1 MRGRRRPTADGEP
14 ETEAH
19 VTTDLEV
26 GTDPAEVGFDP
37 ARLSRID
44 RRLARW
50 VDDGQLPGFLVTV
63 SRHGRLVHL
72 GTYGHRN
79 VEEGLPVEAGTR
91 WRIYSMTKPVTSVA
105 AMMLYEEGAFELTD
119 PISTWLP
126 EFAETRVYVA
136 GSAQKPVTA
145 PQTEPIRVWHLL
157 THMSGLTYGFHHAHP
172 VDAMYRAAGHEWG
185 TPPGAD
191 SAEVC
196 RQWAAIPLVFQPG
209 SEWNYGVSTDVL
221 GRLVEVLSGQPLDAF
236 FEQRIFAPLG
246 MRDTSFGLREGD
258 DIESLARLYAATPGR
273 PGGAATGFAPLD
285 TMGAAAHAKPAFLS
299 GGGGLVSTAADYLRF
314 VDLLRRGGAY
324 DGGRLLGPRTIRH
337 MTRNHLPGNADLET
351 FGRPLFAETPL
362 RGVGFGLGFSMVID
376 PVRYGVVANAGDYSW
391 GGAAST
397 AFYVDPVE
405 DVTVSFYTQLLPSST
420 LPIRNHLRQ
429 LVNQALV
436 D

>member
-1 MRGRRRPTADGEP
+1 MGS
-14 ETEAH
+14 
-19 VTTDLEV
+19 DLRI
-26 GTDPAEVGFDP
+26 GTDPAEVGVDG
-37 ARLSRID
+37 ARLQRLD

-63 SRHGRLVHL
+63 ARHGELVHV
-72 GTYGHRN
+72 GRYGLRN
-79 VEEGLPVEAGTR
+79 VEDGLPVEEDTR

-105 AMMLYEEGAFELTD
+105 AMMLYEEGAFELSD
-119 PISTWLP
+119 PISKWLP
-126 EFAETRVYVA
+126 EFAEPRVYVA
-136 GSAQKPVTA
+136 GSSMKPVTVPA
-145 PQTEPIRVWHLL
+145 TEPIRVWHLL
-157 THMSGLTYGFHHAHP
+157 THTSGLTYGFHHAHP

-196 RQWAAIPLVFQPG
+196 RQWASMPLVFQPG
-209 SEWNYGVSTDVL
+209 SDWNYGVSTDVL
-221 GRLVEVLSGQPLDAF
+221 GRLVEVVSGQPLDEF

-246 MRDTSFGLREGD
+246 MTDTSFGLRED
-258 DIESLARLYAATPGR
+258 DDVDSLARLYLATPGQ
-273 PGGAATGFAPLD
+273 PGGPSSGMMFNAPFD
-285 TMGAAAHAKPAFLS
+285 AAAHSKPAFLS
-299 GGGGLVSTAADYLRF
+299 GGGGLVSTAGDYLRF
-314 VDLLRRGGAY
+314 IELLRRGGSY
-324 DGGRLLGPRTIRH
+324 DGGRLLGSRTIAH
-337 MTRNHLPGNADLET
+337 MVRNHLPGNQDLES

-376 PVRYGVVANAGDYSW
+376 PVRYAVVANAGDFSW

-420 LPIRNHLRQ
+420 LPIRNHLRA

>member
-1 MRGRRRPTADGEP
+1 MS
-14 ETEAH
+14 
-19 VTTDLEV
+19 DLTIS
-26 GTDPAEVGFDP
+26 TDPAEVGLDA
-37 ARLSRID
+37 ARLQRLD

-63 SRHGRLVHL
+63 ARHGQLVHVGRHGL
-72 GTYGHRN
+72 RD
-79 VEEGLPVEAGTR
+79 VENGLPVEDDTR
-91 WRIYSMTKPVTSVA
+91 WRIFSMTKPVTSVA
-105 AMMLYEEGAFELTD
+105 AMMLYEEGAFELSD
-119 PISTWLP
+119 PIAKWLP

-136 GSAQKPVTA
+136 GSALKPVTA
-145 PQTEPIRVWHLL
+145 PLMEPVRVWHLL
-157 THMSGLTYGFHHAHP
+157 SHTSGLTYGFHHAHP

-196 RQWAAIPLVFQPG
+196 RQWASMPLVFQPG

-221 GRLVEVLSGQPLDAF
+221 GRLVEVLSGQPLDEF
-236 FEQRIFAPLG
+236 FAERIFAPLG
-246 MRDTSFGLREGD
+246 MTDTSFGLRDGD
-258 DIESLARLYAATPGR
+258 DPESLARLYGAVPGP
-273 PGGAATGFAPLD
+273 PGGPATGYALLEAF
-285 TMGAAAHAKPAFLS
+285 GAAAHSKPAFLS
-299 GGGGLVSTAADYLRF
+299 GGGGLVSTAGDYLRF
-314 VDLLRRGGAY
+314 VELLRRGGSY
-324 DGGRLLGPRTIRH
+324 DGGRLLGPRTIAH
-337 MTRNHLPGNADLET
+337 MVRNHLPGNSDLET

-376 PVRYGVVANAGDYSW
+376 PARYGVVASLGDYSW

-405 DVTVSFYTQLLPSST
+405 DTTVTFYTQLLPSST

>member
-1 MRGRRRPTADGEP
+1 MGSELKLD
-14 ETEAH
+14 
-19 VTTDLEV
+19 
-26 GTDPAEVGFDP
+26 TDPAEVGVDA
-37 ARLSRID
+37 ARLERLD

-63 SRHGRLVHL
+63 ARRGHLVHV
-72 GTYGHRN
+72 GRYGMRN
-79 VEEGLPVEAGTR
+79 VEAGLPVEDDTR

-105 AMMLYEEGAFELTD
+105 AMSLYEEGAFELGD
-119 PISTWLP
+119 PISKWLP
-126 EFAETRVYVA
+126 EFAEPRVYVA
-136 GSAQKPVTA
+136 GSTMKPVTVPA
-145 PQTEPIRVWHLL
+145 VEPIRVKHLL
-157 THMSGLTYGFHHAHP
+157 THMSGLTYGFHHSHP

-196 RQWAAIPLVFQPG
+196 RQWASMPLVFQPG
-209 SEWNYGVSTDVL
+209 TDWNYGVSTDVL
-221 GRLVEVLSGQPLDAF
+221 GRLVEVISGRPLDEF
-236 FEQRIFAPLG
+236 FSSRIFAPLG
-246 MRDTSFGLREGD
+246 MTDTSFGLREGD
-258 DIESLARLYAATPGR
+258 DVESLARLYLATPGT
-273 PGGAATGFAPLD
+273 PGGPSSGMMFSEPFD
-285 TMGAAAHAKPAFLS
+285 AAAHSKPAFLS
-299 GGGGLVSTAADYLRF
+299 GGGGLVSTAPDYLRF
-314 VDLLRRGGAY
+314 IEMLRRGGSY
-324 DGGRLLGPRTIRH
+324 DGGRLLGSRTIAY
-337 MTRNHLPGNADLET
+337 MVTNQLPGDTDLET

-376 PVRYGVVANAGDYSW
+376 PARYGVVASRGDYSW

-405 DVTVSFYTQLLPSST
+405 DLTVSFYTQLLPSST

>member
-1 MRGRRRPTADGEP
+1 VYVSGELK
-14 ETEAH
+14 
-19 VTTDLEV
+19 VD
-26 GTDPAEVGFDP
+26 TDPAEVGLHP
-37 ARLSRID
+37 ARLARLD

-63 SRHGRLVHL
+63 ARHGKLAHL
-72 GTYGHRN
+72 GTYGFRN
-79 VEEGLPVEAGTR
+79 VEQSLPVEPDTR
-91 WRIYSMTKPVTSVA
+91 WRIFSMTKPVTSVA
-105 AMMLYEEGAFELTD
+105 AMMLYEEGVFELND
-119 PISTWLP
+119 PISKWLP

-145 PQTEPIRVWHLL
+145 PQMEPIRVRHLL
-157 THMSGLTYGFHHAHP
+157 THTSGLTYGFHHAHP
-172 VDAMYRAAGHEWG
+172 VDAMYRAMGHEWG

-196 RQWAAIPLVFQPG
+196 RQWAALPLVFQPG
-209 SEWNYGVSTDVL
+209 TEWNYGVSTDVL
-221 GRLVEVLSGQPLDAF
+221 GRLVEVWSGQPLDEF

-246 MRDTSFGLREGD
+246 MRDTSFGLRHD
-258 DIESLARLYAATPGR
+258 DDPDSLARLYGAVPGQ
-273 PGGAATGFAPLD
+273 PGGAPTGFAFLEAFD
-285 TMGAAAHAKPAFLS
+285 AAAHAKPVFLS
-299 GGGGLVSTAADYLRF
+299 GGGGLVSTAGDFLRF
-314 VDLLRRGGAY
+314 VELLRRGGSY
-324 DGGRLLGPRTIRH
+324 DGGRLLGDRTIAY
-337 MTRNHLPGNADLET
+337 MVGNHLPGNQDLET

-376 PVRYGVVANAGDYSW
+376 PVRYGVVSSLGDYSW

-405 DVTVSFYTQLLPSST
+405 DLTVSFYTQLLPSST
-420 LPIRNHLRQ
+420 LPIRNYLRA

>member
-1 MRGRRRPTADGEP
+1 MA
-14 ETEAH
+14 
-19 VTTDLEV
+19 TDLAIS
-26 GTDPAEVGFDP
+26 TDPAEVGLDA
-37 ARLSRID
+37 ARLQRLD

-63 SRHGRLVHL
+63 ARHGHLVHVGKAGL
-72 GTYGHRN
+72 RDMEN
-79 VEEGLPVEAGTR
+79 GLPVEDDTR

-105 AMMLYEEGAFELTD
+105 AMMLYEEGAFELGD

-126 EFAETRVYVA
+126 EFAEPRVYVA

-145 PQTEPIRVWHLL
+145 PQVEPIRVWHLL

-172 VDAMYRAAGHEWG
+172 VDAMYRAMGHEWG
-185 TPPGAD
+185 TPPDAD

-196 RQWAAIPLVFQPG
+196 RQWASVPLAFQPG

-221 GRLVEVLSGQPLDAF
+221 GRLVEVLSGQPLDEF

-246 MRDTSFGLREGD
+246 MRDTSFGLRPD
-258 DIESLARLYAATPGR
+258 DDAESLAKLYLATPGR
-273 PGGAATGFAPLD
+273 PGGPSSGMMFNEAFD
-285 TMGAAAHAKPAFLS
+285 AAAHRKPAFLS

-314 VDLLRRGGAY
+314 LELLRRGGSY
-324 DGGRLLGPRTIRH
+324 DGGRLLGSRTIAH
-337 MTRNHLPGNADLET
+337 MVRNHLPGNQDLET

-376 PVRYGVVANAGDYSW
+376 PVRYGVVASQGDFSW

-405 DVTVSFYTQLLPSST
+405 DLTVSFYTQLLPSST
-420 LPIRNHLRQ
+420 LPIRNHLRA

>member
-1 MRGRRRPTADGEP
+1 MS
-14 ETEAH
+14 TE
-19 VTTDLEV
+19 LQV

-37 ARLSRID
+37 ARLGRVD

-63 SRHGRLVHL
+63 ARHGRLVHV
-72 GTYGHRN
+72 GRYGSRN
-79 VEEGLPVEAGTR
+79 VEEGLPVEDDTR

-105 AMMLYEEGAFELTD
+105 AMMLYEEGAFELGD
-119 PISTWLP
+119 PITKWLP

-145 PQTEPIRVWHLL
+145 PQMEPIRVRHLL
-157 THMSGLTYGFHHAHP
+157 THTSGLTYGFHHAHP
-172 VDAMYRAAGHEWG
+172 VDAMYRAMGHEWG

-191 SAEVC
+191 SAEAC
-196 RQWAAIPLVFQPG
+196 RQWASVPLVFQPG

-221 GRLVEVLSGQPLDAF
+221 GRLVEVISGLTLDKF

-258 DIESLARLYAATPGR
+258 ELESLARLYAAVPGQ

-285 TMGAAAHAKPAFLS
+285 SMGVAAHSKPAFLS
-299 GGGGLVSTAADYLRF
+299 GGGGLVSTAGDYLRF
-314 VDLLRRGGAY
+314 AELLRRGGSY
-324 DGGRLLGPRTIRH
+324 DGGRLLGSRTIAH
-337 MTRNHLPGNADLET
+337 MTRNHLPGNQDLES

-376 PVRYGVVANAGDYSW
+376 PVRYGVVSSVGDYSW

-405 DVTVSFYTQLLPSST
+405 DVTVGFFTQLLPSST
-420 LPIRNHLRQ
+420 LPIRNYLRA

>member
-1 MRGRRRPTADGEP
+1 VGS
-14 ETEAH
+14 
-19 VTTDLEV
+19 DLKI
-26 GTDPAEVGFDP
+26 GTDPAEVGIDG
-37 ARLSRID
+37 ARLKRLD

-63 SRHGRLVHL
+63 ARHGHLVHV
-72 GTYGHRN
+72 GRYGLRDVEN
-79 VEEGLPVEAGTR
+79 GRPVEEDTR

-105 AMMLYEEGAFELTD
+105 AMMLYEEGAFELSD
-119 PISTWLP
+119 PIAKWLP
-126 EFAETRVYVA
+126 EFAEPRVYVA
-136 GSAQKPVTA
+136 GSSMKPVTVPA
-145 PQTEPIRVWHLL
+145 TEPIRVRHLL
-157 THMSGLTYGFHHAHP
+157 THMSGLTYGFHHTHP
-172 VDAMYRAAGHEWG
+172 VDAMYRAAGHEWA

-196 RQWAAIPLVFQPG
+196 RQWASMPLVFQPG
-209 SEWNYGVSTDVL
+209 TDWNYGVSTDVL
-221 GRLVEVLSGQPLDAF
+221 GRLVEVVSGQPLDEF
-236 FEQRIFAPLG
+236 FDQRIFAPLG
-246 MRDTSFGLREGD
+246 MTDTSFGLRED
-258 DIESLARLYAATPGR
+258 DDVESLARLYLATPGQ
-273 PGGAATGFAPLD
+273 PGGPSSGMFFSEPFD
-285 TMGAAAHAKPAFLS
+285 AAAHSKPAFLS

-314 VDLLRRGGAY
+314 IELLRRGGSY
-324 DGGRLLGPRTIRH
+324 DGGRLLGSRTIAH
-337 MTRNHLPGNADLET
+337 MVTNQLPGNVDLES

-376 PVRYGVVANAGDYSW
+376 PARYGVVANVGDYSW

-420 LPIRNHLRQ
+420 LPIRNYLRQ

>member
-1 MRGRRRPTADGEP
+1 VGS
-14 ETEAH
+14 
-19 VTTDLEV
+19 DLRI
-26 GTDPAEVGFDP
+26 GTDPAEVGVDG
-37 ARLSRID
+37 ARLQRLD

-63 SRHGRLVHL
+63 ARHGELVHV
-72 GTYGHRN
+72 GRYGLRN
-79 VEEGLPVEAGTR
+79 VEDGLPVEEDTR

-105 AMMLYEEGAFELTD
+105 AMMLYEEGAFELSD
-119 PISTWLP
+119 PISKWLP
-126 EFAETRVYVA
+126 EFAEPRVYVA
-136 GSAQKPVTA
+136 GSSMKPVTVPA
-145 PQTEPIRVWHLL
+145 TEPIRVWHLL
-157 THMSGLTYGFHHAHP
+157 THTSGLTYGFHHAHP

-196 RQWAAIPLVFQPG
+196 RQWASMPLVFQPG
-209 SEWNYGVSTDVL
+209 SDWNYGVSTDVL
-221 GRLVEVLSGQPLDAF
+221 GRLVEVISGQPLDEF

-246 MRDTSFGLREGD
+246 MTDTSFGLRED
-258 DIESLARLYAATPGR
+258 DDVDSLARLYLATPGQ
-273 PGGAATGFAPLD
+273 PGGPSSGMTFNAPFD
-285 TMGAAAHAKPAFLS
+285 AAAHSKPAFLS
-299 GGGGLVSTAADYLRF
+299 GGGGLVSTAGDYLRF
-314 VDLLRRGGAY
+314 IELLRRGGSY
-324 DGGRLLGPRTIRH
+324 DGGRLLGSRTIAH
-337 MTRNHLPGNADLET
+337 MVRNHLPGNQDLES

-376 PVRYGVVANAGDYSW
+376 PVRYAVVANAGDFSW